1 MKKQCAKYGVAVLV
15 VLVVVLLGYLWLR
28 PQPFER
34 EYSSVIYSNDT
45 GMVKNTVMELKGDT
59 YRGFPGKSEFV
70 GKLTADG
77 DLQYGIKLKESGGYY
92 LGIMTFFGEDRT
104 IHTIGVVNASVKLNK
119 LWVMLID
126 INKRYG
132 FENGEG
138 YIAGPASTV
147 QEAQQVARDI
157 MGSP

>member
-1 MKKQCAKYGVAVLV
+1 MKKQHAKIGVAGLV
-15 VLVVVLLGYLWLR
+15 ILAVVLLGYLWLR
-28 PQPFER
+28 PQPCEQ

-45 GMVKNTVMELKGDT
+45 GMVKNTVMGLKGDT

-77 DLQYGIKLKESGGYY
+77 DLQYEIKLKESGGYY
-92 LGIMTFFGEDRT
+92 LGIMTFFGEDRR
-104 IHTIGVVNASVKLNK
+104 IHTIGIVNASIKLNK
-119 LWVMLID
+119 LWVMLTD
-126 INKRYG
+126 INERYG

-138 YIAGPASTV
+138 YIAGPASTL
-147 QEAQQVARDI
+147 EEGQQVAREI